1 MGSLLS
7 IYGTNLW
14 DDSAKWG
21 RSRSWLTSIGKYS
34 YTISDMITLDR
45 KLALEALSQTGTELA
60 GRLHEPVRLIVAGSA
75 AGLFRG
81 DLGDRRVTGDC
92 DVVWK
97 IEDHVWSLILE
108 AAAVVG
114 VRMGLRAGWLN
125 RNCSVFAWCFALGW
139 ASRCEDVGTF
149 GPLKVVCISRLDLI
163 AAKVVSAVRRAQDL
177 DDLLAMAPTAVELD
191 FAWSNLDRL
200 EAEHLD
206 GDGFEGSR
214 AVVERLRAR
223 L

>member
-1 MGSLLS
+1 M
-7 IYGTNLW
+7 T
-14 DDSAKWG
+14 
-21 RSRSWLTSIGKYS
+21 TIGKYS
-34 YTISDMITLDR
+34 YTKSDMNTLDR
-45 KLALEALSQTGTELA
+45 KLALEALSQTGAELV
-60 GRLHEPVRLIVAGSA
+60 GRIHEPVRLIVAGSA

-97 IEDHVWSLILE
+97 SEDHVWLLILE
-108 AAAVVG
+108 AATAVG
-114 VRMGLRAGWLN
+114 IRMGLRAGWLN

-139 ASRCEDVGTF
+139 VSRCEEVGTF
-149 GPLKVVCISRLDLI
+149 GPLKVVCISRRDLI
-163 AAKVVSAVRRAQDL
+163 AAKVVSALRRPQDF
-177 DDLLAMAPTAVELD
+177 DDLLAMAPTTAELD
-191 FAWSNLDRL
+191 FAWENLDRL

-214 AVVERLRAR
+214 AVVKRLRAR